1 MPKFA
6 TVGECKI
13 RFDAF
18 TQSVRM
24 QITLSSQVSQ
34 KTTVLY
40 RFWFIPFS

>member
-6 TVGECKI
+6 TVSECKI

-24 QITLSSQVSQ
+24 LINFSSQVSQ
-34 KTTVLY
+34 KTTLLY
-40 RFWFIPFS
+40 RFWFMPFS